1 MFCHVIS
8 DDHTIK
14 ETCDWVRTSSSTQ
27 LTTVQSLMVIGLVEV
42 EIQRFFFCHVALREY
57 MMKGAED
64 LASETP

>member
-1 MFCHVIS
+1 MIE
-8 DDHTIK
+8 

-42 EIQRFFFCHVALREY
+42 EIQRFFCHVALREY

-64 LASETP
+64 LTSETP